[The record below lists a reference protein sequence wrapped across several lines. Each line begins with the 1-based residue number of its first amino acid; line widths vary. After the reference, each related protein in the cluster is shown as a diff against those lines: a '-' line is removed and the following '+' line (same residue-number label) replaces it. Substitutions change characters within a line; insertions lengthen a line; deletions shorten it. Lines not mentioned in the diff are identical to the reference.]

1 MLIGEGRLKNK
12 VRDKVRKLGLNDYLL
27 FLGSRND
34 VQNLLQAIDLLL
46 CRHDMK
52 GYLLS

>member
-34 VQNLLQAIDLLL
+34 VQNLLQAIDLFVMPSRYEGLP
-46 CRHDMK
+46 
-52 GYLLS
+52 LS